1 MPRPSLRKYSYTRH
15 NGLARPNPGLL
26 WAVRRVR
33 RSLSRKTVRNGDKF
47 RCAGLISPGAHELGC
62 AFSAPMMRCARRA
75 GTIPL
80 LHRLPKPLP
89 TSRLGTKTRRE
100 AAGRTRIGE
109 SRAYEPQDVGLTPV

>member
-15 NGLARPNPGLL
+15 NGHARPNPGLL
-26 WAVRRVR
+26 WAMRRVR

-47 RCAGLISPGAHELGC
+47 RCAGVISPGAHELGC

-80 LHRLPKPLP
+80 PQPLP
-89 TSRLGTKTRRE
+89 ISRSRAKARCE
-100 AAGRTRIGE
+100 AVGRTRIGE
-109 SRAYEPQDVGLTPV
+109 SGADEPQNVGLTPV